1 MATHVLV
8 PVDDSDPSD
17 AALEFALEDQPDA
30 TITAL
35 HVVDPAELQGYS
47 AFAGKAAAEDD
58 YDDDR
63 LQQLEFSTEIL
74 DDAVERAEEYGAAIE
89 TDQVVGSV
97 ADAVIEYADEHG
109 VDRIVIGSHG
119 RTGASRVL
127 LGSVAETVARRA
139 PVPVTIV
146 R

>member
-17 AALEFALEDQPDA
+17 AALEFAFDDQPDA

-35 HVVDPAELQGYS
+35 HVVDPAELRGS
-47 AFAGKAAAEDD
+47 PTLEAETDEE
-58 YDDDR
+58 YDDFR
-63 LQQLEFSTEIL
+63 LQQQEFSEQIL
-74 DDAVERAEEYGAAIE
+74 GDARELANEHGASIE

>member
-17 AALEFALEDQPDA
+17 AALEFALEDQHDA
-30 TITAL
+30 RITAL
-35 HVVDPAELQGYS
+35 HVIDPADLRDSPTLEMES
-47 AFAGKAAAEDD
+47 AEDYGD
-58 YDDDR
+58 FR
-63 LQQLEFSTEIL
+63 LQQQEFSEQIL
-74 DDAVERAEEYGAAIE
+74 DDAEERAREYGTSIE
-89 TDQVVGSV
+89 TDQVVGAV
-97 ADAVIEYADEHG
+97 ADAVVEYADEHG